1 MKIKCFLSLAL
12 LVMVLMDSCDNNTE
26 EPPRPDDRPA
36 LTVSEQSRE
45 FFENGISF
53 PSSPEGT
60 EAQPQT
66 QTITFTAAE
75 SWSAS
80 VEEDAKSSAWLAVA
94 PSSGDPGTVNLT
106 VTAQPNETVD
116 SRSATVVIRSGRE
129 KRVVTVSQMGRTF
142 VQEVES
148 KFVSWESAWLYAQI
162 IISPEQLDHVAF
174 YVSTSSELLESL
186 ETDPYP
192 LSLEGISVVWA
203 TSIGSDGVYRAYVN
217 QLNPHTTYYYKVM
230 AFTVSPLGADYAGNT
245 YVSKDTKH
253 FTTTGFEID
262 GVDMGLSVKWR
273 NTNLGAE
280 IPFQDGDFY
289 AWGET
294 EPKESYTWAS
304 YKWCDGQIFTFTK
317 YNSGEY
323 YGPVVDNKS
332 ELDPEDDAARV
343 KLGGKWR
350 MPTAAEVQELVDTQ
364 SNPDY
369 YWFFEYNN
377 PYEKPYTQ
385 VIYLV
390 NGNSLIFPYSGAK
403 NDEES
408 EQGNTLSAGVFWTST
423 LDEVPY
429 DAYYLRTDC
438 DWENYHPGG
447 VIHLGTAALNRKYR
461 YYGMPIRPV
470 LDE

>member
-53 PSSPEGT
+53 PSSPEGK
-60 EAQPQT
+60 EAQT

-75 SWSAS
+75 SWDAS
-80 VEEDAKSSAWLAVA
+80 VVEDTKSSTWLAVE
-94 PSSGDPGTVNLT
+94 PSSGNPGTVNMT
-106 VTAQPNETVD
+106 VTAQPNETSH
-116 SRSATVVIRSGRE
+116 SRAAMVIIKSGKE
-129 KRVVTVSQMGRTF
+129 TMTVTVSQKPKTL
-142 VQEVES
+142 VKIIKTEN
-148 KFVSWESAWLYAQI
+148 VSWESAWLYAQTMVP
-162 IISPEQLDHVAF
+162 PEQLHHVAF
-174 YVSTSSELLESL
+174 YVSSSADFNPLGPSL
-186 ETDPYP
+186 EN
-192 LSLEGISVVWA
+192 ISVIWA
-203 TSIGSDGVYRAYVN
+203 SSIGSDGVYRAYVN
-217 QLNPHTTYYYKVM
+217 QLKPNATYYFKVLV
-230 AFTVSPLGADYAGNT
+230 FTVSPEGADYAGDT
-245 YVSKDTKH
+245 YVSGETGQ
-253 FTTTGFEID
+253 FTTTEFEIA

-294 EPKESYTWAS
+294 ESKESYTWAS
-304 YKWCDGQIFTFTK
+304 YKWCEGQIFTFTK

-332 ELDPEDDAARV
+332 ELAPEDDAARV

-390 NGNSLIFPYSGAK
+390 NGNSLIFPDSGAK

-408 EQGNTLSAGVFWTST
+408 EQGNTPSAGVFWTST

-447 VIHLGTAALNRKYR
+447 VIHLGTAALNRIYR
-461 YYGMPIRPV
+461 YYGLPIRPV